1 MSPFVRRAAL
11 VAASLVALL
20 LAGALPASAQMPIPD
35 TFKNL
40 KVLPKDITKDKL
52 VQVMRGFTTG
62 LGVRCDFCHVEPAG
76 PRGPGGPPPDFASDE
91 KENKGKARVMLKMVA
106 AINGDYLKQ
115 IAEGEMAP
123 QITCETCH
131 RGTKEPPEPLATKLA
146 ETTRAKGVDAAFDTY
161 ADLKAKYAEAGLYDF
176 RPETLTRAA
185 RVLGEDKH
193 PDLSLA
199 FLKKART
206 VLPDS
211 GDIAAAL
218 GAALVQSGD
227 VDGGKAEL
235 ERALSIDPNN
245 GMARFFLQRL
255 QQGGPPQR

>member
-1 MSPFVRRAAL
+1 MLSSVRRAAL
-11 VAASLVALL
+11 VAAPFVLV
-20 LAGALPASAQMPIPD
+20 LAAAPPASAQMPIPD

-40 KVLPKDITKDKL
+40 KVLPKDITKEQL
-52 VQVMRGFTTG
+52 VQVMRGFSTG

-115 IAEGEMAP
+115 IAEGEEPP

-131 RGTKEPPEPLATKLA
+131 RGTKEPPEPLASKLV
-146 ETTRAKGVDAAFDTY
+146 ESTHAKGADAAMDTY

-176 RPETLTRAA
+176 RPQSIVRAA
-185 RVLGEDKH
+185 RVLADEEHQDQ
-193 PDLSLA
+193 SLA
-199 FLKKART
+199 LLQKAKT
-206 VLPDS
+206 VLPQS
-211 GDIAAAL
+211 ADIAAAL
-218 GAALVQSGD
+218 GSALIQSGD
-227 VDGGKAEL
+227 VDAGKAEL

-245 GMARFFLQRL
+245 GMARFGLERL
-255 QQGGPPQR
+255 KRGAQPQ